1 MKKQSISSNFLDSV
15 DDITRAAIIRL
26 NQKLIDL
33 QVEINAKLTVLDQAS
48 NEEQCGQKRHLL
60 ALESEVERALKSIDD
75 VVNMVIS
82 DNVTQSD
89 FLKLHQDDIEQFREM
104 IASNA
109 DKIAKISD
117 KS

>member
-1 MKKQSISSNFLDSV
+1 MSKRSIPSGFLESV
-15 DDITRAAIIRL
+15 DDTTRAAIIRL

-33 QVEINAKLTVLDQAS
+33 QVEINAKLTLLEQAS
-48 NEEQCGQKRHLL
+48 DEEQDVRKRHLL
-60 ALESEVERALKSIDD
+60 TLESEVERALKSIDD
-75 VVNMVIS
+75 VVNMLIS
-82 DNVTQSD
+82 DNVAPSE

-109 DKIAKISD
+109 DKIAKIND